1 MISLNKNLIYIGM
14 VERCHWTL
22 ESVLKKVMQKQ
33 DDWTTILDS
42 VLLEMRSQVHS
53 STGYSPMWLLY
64 SKDPVMPFEMAD
76 KLKYSQE
83 TLCNNVLQNDN
94 QCEVTD
100 SQNYDLKQMVEK
112 LGKHWEEI
120 FQNAKTK

>member
-1 MISLNKNLIYIGM
+1 
-14 VERCHWTL
+14 
-22 ESVLKKVMQKQ
+22 
-33 DDWTTILDS
+33 
-42 VLLEMRSQVHS
+42 
-53 STGYSPMWLLY
+53 
-64 SKDPVMPFEMAD
+64 MPFEMAD

-112 LGKHWEEI
+112 LGKH
-120 FQNAKTK
+120 